1 MCVAEPVAERYV
13 PGLSEAR
20 FGLRYYFPE
29 FKTLFEID
37 DLRRKSGEVWGEV
50 TVRCKL
56 EGVKGQM
63 DGDRLRQGNFN
74 FSSIPTRKVW
84 ANSLAEMVPADLNTK
99 VAWGNVMESVCQ
111 AVLEH
116 QRQGA
121 VHGRELEGK
130 RIGAGG
136 RPWAAWPILPDHE
149 MATLFARGGAGKT
162 GLVAT
167 IAYGMAMGR
176 SLIPGIRV
184 DRPYRVVIL
193 DWETNAETADDLFG
207 LIADTYKVP
216 VPKGV
221 WYEPMEQPIERSLPK
236 IANLLD
242 QHAAD
247 CVIVDSVTMSL
258 LSNSEFSDPAEGI
271 TRAYQQLRRIG
282 AWGLLIDHVTG
293 GDLRS
298 RKVAMKAYGSIFKLN
313 LARHAVA
320 LHIGNRFGD
329 TSQAYLACPK
339 SNVGRDRWALAGTVV
354 RNDNEIRWA
363 FGEQDFDLYD
373 QLTRESDD
381 VPDIPEERNSTPR
394 QADLYLEAL
403 QDMQGGMTVAQI
415 TSMVGASSDTFVRKT
430 LNKLGRD
437 GLVSAVKQPG
447 VLEKRWELTPI
458 GIGFLANRQG
468 DGE

>member
-1 MCVAEPVAERYV
+1 VADAVERYV

-29 FKTLFEID
+29 FKTLFEIE
-37 DLRRKSGEVWGEV
+37 DLRRKSGELWGEV

-56 EGVKGQM
+56 EGVKGQL

-74 FSSIPTRKVW
+74 FSSLRSRQDW
-84 ANSLAEMVPADLNTK
+84 ARALGVMVPAELNTK
-99 VAWGNVMESVCQ
+99 VEWGNVMESVCQ
-111 AVLEH
+111 AVLVH

-167 IAYGMAMGR
+167 IAYGMAMGK

-193 DWETNAETADDLFG
+193 DWETNAETADDLWG
-207 LIADTYKVP
+207 LISETYQVP
-216 VPKGV
+216 VPRGV

-242 QHAAD
+242 QHRAD

-258 LSNSEFSDPAEGI
+258 LSSSEFSDPAEGI

-339 SNVGRDRWALAGTVV
+339 SNVGRDRWAMAGTLV

-363 FGEQDFDLYD
+363 FGEPDFELYD
-373 QLTRESDD
+373 TLTRETDENS
-381 VPDIPEERNSTPR
+381 DIPEERLATPR

-403 QDMQGGMTVAQI
+403 DEMPDGMTVAQI
-415 TSMVGASSDTFVRKT
+415 ASMVNASSDAFVRKT
-430 LNKLGRD
+430 LNKLQRD
-437 GLVSAVKQPG
+437 GLVSALKTPG
-447 VLEKRWELTPI
+447 VLEKRWVLSTT
-458 GIGFLANRQG
+458 GAGFLANRR
-468 DGE
+468 DGVG